1 MEARLENVW
10 WESYKL
16 RINLSRFNRGAKVV
30 TQPKAHGGGLQK
42 KDNLKENKGRID
54 NVFVENG
61 KSFKNVLIKE
71 GVNAKLKSPSATPA
85 DTLEE
90 KQKSLVV
97 CVQDDL
103 LKKLQASFV
112 GFLVD
117 AKDVVKVNEGLVME
131 GYGWITATFM
141 GGNMVLLSSKTSQ
154 SIKEAVEGNV
164 TWWEGWFRSILEW
177 SLDLFSDRRA
187 VWLRC
192 RGIPLH
198 AWDEQLF
205 RMIVDS
211 FGSFIELDPSTV
223 NRSKLDF
230 ARVKISSSKMEFID
244 KVINISVMEKEY
256 QIWVVEEGDCEEVV
270 SCRGRRCVGE
280 WSSTASSSI
289 RRNR

>member
-1 MEARLENVW
+1 LKHKINIRDKYVIKDLTTKLILQREMREKVEREGVERGRSLRRNLHGVFSRHGGSVSEKGKGFVHHLDRTTTSFFFTNFPMEAKVVELWSLFNKFGKVGEVYIPNKLDKKGQRFGFVKFKEVTDAREMEARLENVW

-131 GYGWITATFM
+131 GYGWNTATFM
-141 GGNMVLLSSKTSQ
+141 GGNMVLLSSKT
-154 SIKEAVEGNV
+154 
-164 TWWEGWFRSILEW
+164 
-177 SLDLFSDRRA
+177 
-187 VWLRC
+187 
-192 RGIPLH
+192 P
-198 AWDEQLF
+198 
-205 RMIVDS
+205 
-211 FGSFIELDPSTV
+211 
-223 NRSKLDF
+223 
-230 ARVKISSSKMEFID
+230 
-244 KVINISVMEKEY
+244 
-256 QIWVVEEGDCEEVV
+256 
-270 SCRGRRCVGE
+270 
-280 WSSTASSSI
+280 
-289 RRNR
+289 